1 MTPPNI
7 AALAST
13 LHEIRTPIQTIL
25 GTAELL
31 KSTNLDP
38 EQQEYV
44 RQIAFSADVIHTLAN
59 DILDFEKLRTGNLTL
74 EHIAFNPSDIIE
86 QVLNLVSIEAYNK
99 GIELLSYV
107 HQQVPQ
113 KLIGDPL
120 RIQQILL
127 NMVKNAVKFTP
138 NGYVRVEAQRDG
150 EHTFLFKII
159 DSGVGVPEDKK
170 ATIFQPFIQASTSTT
185 RQYGGSGL
193 GLNICSQLVSLMKGN
208 SGVED
213 NPEGGSIFYFSIPLE
228 ESATETDKE
237 QKIAIVAGAKVLV
250 VDDSPLYLE
259 NISRTIS
266 TMTNL
271 TVATASSGTMA
282 LQMIREAA
290 KQHQEFSLV
299 LMDMGMPSMDGWRL
313 AAEINKDPAINGAK
327 LYLMIPEGQLG
338 GEAKMKLLSWFNG
351 YLYKPVQRKKLLD
364 LLVHAFTQPL
374 ELPTVEQAEAE
385 ELAQITAR
393 SKTPS
398 FQKLVREKIAPTAK
412 EPAQG
417 SQAQVASAA
426 ILPEQDFPSPI
437 IAVDDHPV
445 NLKILTTFLSSF
457 GVEAHG
463 ATSGEKAIA
472 LAQQYPDTKIIFM
485 DIEMPF
491 MNGFETSAK
500 LRENGYKGIIVACS
514 ANSTPDIIQEYIKAG
529 INDYFAKPFK
539 KQQLADI
546 LAKWQKLPQSGTD
559 GLWQGPQ

>member
-74 EHIAFNPSDIIE
+74 EHITFNPSDIIE

-138 NGYVRVEAQRDG
+138 NGYVRVEVQRDG

-237 QKIAIVAGAKVLV
+237 QKIAIAAGAKVLV
-250 VDDSPLYLE
+250 VDDSPQYLE

-385 ELAQITAR
+385 ELAQTTAR

-398 FQKLVREKIAPTAK
+398 FQKLVREKIAPTAQ
-412 EPAQG
+412 EPVQG

-472 LAQQYPDTKIIFM
+472 IAQQYPDTKIIFM